1 MTDEWDK
8 KDESNEGFQIKT
20 MGNET
25 FENKIINNSCEKIIK
40 KKKKKFIIFN
50 SKFYVIESAEKS
62 HKSILRKSSISVE
75 I

>member
-1 MTDEWDK
+1 
-8 KDESNEGFQIKT
+8 